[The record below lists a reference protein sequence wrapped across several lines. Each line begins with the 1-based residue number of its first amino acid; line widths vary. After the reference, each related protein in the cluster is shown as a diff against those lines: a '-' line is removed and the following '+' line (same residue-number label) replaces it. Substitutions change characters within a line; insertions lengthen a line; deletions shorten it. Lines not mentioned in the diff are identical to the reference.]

1 MVLSYY
7 SNKSK
12 RFHVLIANR
21 VQDIQ
26 DKTSTEQWKY
36 NEPKLNPADEAS
48 RGMKAQE
55 LLDSR
60 WITGPAFMWEKEN
73 QWPPSNREDT
83 QASLELN
90 EDDPKV
96 EKSVA
101 MATPQIQRTQTL
113 PNEQSLCVYAMSRA

>member
-1 MVLSYY
+1 MVLSYF
-7 SNKSK
+7 SSESR

-26 DKTSTEQWKY
+26 DKTSIEQWKY
-36 NEPKLNPADEAS
+36 IEPKLNPADEAS

-60 WITGPAFMWEKEN
+60 WITGPAFMREKEN
-73 QWPPSNREDT
+73 QWPTSNREDT

-90 EDDPKV
+90 EDDPEV

-101 MATPQIQRTQTL
+101 MATTQIEQTD
-113 PNEQSLCVYAMSRA
+113 